1 MLPMVAGFLLLA
13 PAAAQ
18 EAGVAPVWVVRKDIA
33 ALVEHVERM
42 KPIVEQAKPEQWTAQ
57 GAPAA
62 YVDQGKR
69 LRAEV
74 QYLLDS
80 AKALNGKP
88 DRLTF
93 ALDTYFRLQSVD
105 QMLESYGAG
114 IRKYQNAPLA
124 DLLQSALNDS
134 AADRDKLRQY
144 IMDLAADQEH
154 EFRVADEEAQ
164 RCRAMLLS
172 SPRSKKP
179 AESPKIEERK

>member
-13 PAAAQ
+13 PVAAQ
-18 EAGVAPVWVVRKDIA
+18 EAGVAPEWVVRKDIE
-33 ALVEHVERM
+33 ALVERVDRV
-42 KPIVEQAKPEQWTAQ
+42 KPIIEQAKPEQWAAQ

-69 LRAEV
+69 VTAEV

-80 AKALNGKP
+80 AKKLSGKP

-93 ALDTYFRLQSVD
+93 ALDTYFRMQSVD
-105 QMLESYGAG
+105 QLLQSYGAG
-114 IRKYQNAPLA
+114 IRRYQNAPLA
-124 DLLQSALNDS
+124 DLLQSLLNES
-134 AADRDKLRQY
+134 AGDREKLRQY
-144 IMDLAADQEH
+144 IMDLAADREH
-154 EFRVADEEAQ
+154 QFQVADEEAQ

-179 AESPKIEERK
+179 ADSPKIEERK